1 MYPDAAIVDD
11 ATPGASPKAQLE
23 FGARQLPPGSHG
35 LLISH
40 VGIAKLMGA
49 PYRPLCP
56 GSGLEADRAWLVAQ
70 AGKQAAG
77 VQLLF
82 AHLGLE
88 AVDAAAGAR
97 LGLAYEN
104 YKAEAAAL
112 PKSAAQVQL
121 LLARHCLGTA

>member
-1 MYPDAAIVDD
+1 
-11 ATPGASPKAQLE
+11 
-23 FGARQLPPGSHG
+23 
-35 LLISH
+35 
-40 VGIAKLMGA
+40 MGA

-56 GSGLEADRAWLVAQ
+56 GSGLEEDLAWLTAQ

-97 LGLAYEN
+97 LGPAYES

-112 PKSAAQVQL
+112 PKSEAQVQL
-121 LLARHCLGTA
+121 LLARHCLGTRLNCLARYLPSAASQPALRAVDELLVAL